1 MERRRGKRR
10 AHTNGIPSS
19 TPKRLRRPDPTTPSV
34 AVAVV
39 DDDKDDASLYKS
51 SSSTSPLVMV
61 TGIPSDC
68 TVLELKSRLEMYG
81 PISRTRIDAVD
92 GAGYVTF
99 RSADSAEAAIAASL
113 DPAFGVS
120 IRSAKV
126 PPFLLSFVPFLSF
139 ERN

>member
-1 MERRRGKRR
+1 
-10 AHTNGIPSS
+10 
-19 TPKRLRRPDPTTPSV
+19 
-34 AVAVV
+34 
-39 DDDKDDASLYKS
+39 
-51 SSSTSPLVMV
+51 MV